1 MSGKKKPRV
10 AGTPLQRTRRKI
22 DAATHGA
29 EVDDVKKFTEPFVLH
44 PGYWTGYT
52 SACTLTW
59 THVDFT
65 PAGRAKVPKN
75 PGLYAFAVQ
84 PPHMD
89 FPPSS
94 WLFYVGEVGATR
106 SPTRTLW
113 QRYKEYLDEL
123 DNNVRKKVGSFL
135 YRYRGYIRFYY
146 CELDPTAVDLKKIES
161 ELISALWPEGNVK
174 DYNAKTR
181 GTRQAF
187 S

>member
-1 MSGKKKPRV
+1 VGD
-10 AGTPLQRTRRKI
+10 TPTKRTQRRK

-44 PGYWTGYT
+44 PEYWRGYT
-52 SACTLTW
+52 SLCNLTW
-59 THVDFT
+59 THVDFN
-65 PAGRAKVPKN
+65 PAARAQVPKY

-84 PPHMD
+84 PPHVD

-94 WLFYVGEVGATR
+94 WLFYVGEVGATQ
-106 SPTRTLW
+106 SPSRTLW

-123 DNNVRKKVGSFL
+123 DNNVRKKVGVFL
-135 YRYRGYIRFYY
+135 YRYRGYTRFYY
-146 CELDPTAVDLKKIES
+146 CELDPAAFDLKKIES

-174 DYNAKTR
+174 DYNARTR